1 MKIPVLT
8 VGLALCF
15 GGACSKDNSNTSS
28 LSDAP
33 CPVSLALVGG
43 SSNQSHDFIFPD
55 GLSEYKAGTKVFQAK
70 TGRTYECKGFP
81 YTVYC
86 RQYSEGSTQ
95 FEPGVGSNWMAAWD
109 LK

>member
-8 VGLALCF
+8 VGLVLCLS
-15 GGACSKDNSNTSS
+15 GACSKESSNTSS
-28 LSDAP
+28 LADAP
-33 CPVSLALVGG
+33 CLVSMALTGG
-43 SSNQSHDFIFPD
+43 GNQSYDFIFPD
-55 GLSEYKAGTKVFQAK
+55 GLSEYKAGTKVLQAK

-81 YTVYC
+81 YTPYC
-86 RQYSEGSTQ
+86 RQYSEDATQ